1 MIAEKQLISMQKQRQ
16 ATASIESVA
25 GLFRSRLGAD
35 AQRTAA
41 LRRVSGTWQPMSW
54 AGLAAQAEDGA
65 WGLLALGIERG
76 EMVSL
81 IGSTRLEWAIC
92 DLAVIHAGAVA
103 VPVYHSNTAE
113 EIHFILQ
120 TPAPPPAFL
129 QTALPLPTP
138 H

>member
-41 LRRVSGTWQPMSW
+41 LRKVSGTWQPMSW
-54 AGLAAQAEDGA
+54 AELAAQAEDGA

-81 IGSTRLEWAIC
+81 IGSTRLERALC
-92 DLAVIHAGAVA
+92 DLSVIHAGAVA
-103 VPVYHSNTAE
+103 VSVYLSTTPL
-113 EIHFILQ
+113 EITYIVATQ
-120 TPAPPPAFL
+120 YARD
-129 QTALPLPTP
+129 
-138 H
+138 